1 MSQPESRDTRRVI
14 LSGQPQVRF
23 RAAGQVFDRIPMVN
37 LSHGGCMAMVPFQEA
52 GALCMGTPVTE
63 LVISHPGLTAN
74 PMTAR
79 VAWSMAQAEGNQV
92 AVGSYELLG
101 GFTVYNTTGL
111 GSAADNGN
119 SMAEGQPTAAQ
130 MFPSVYRS
138 IILPFTIIQ

>member
-52 GALCMGTPVTE
+52 GALCLDTPVSE

-79 VAWSMAQAEGNQV
+79 VAWTMAHAEGDQV
-92 AVGSYELLG
+92 AVGLQFAEMASDTRIAL
-101 GFTVYNTTGL
+101 VAVVD
-111 GSAADNGN
+111 SAIL
-119 SMAEGQPTAAQ
+119 EAAK
-130 MFPSVYRS
+130 R
-138 IILPFTIIQ
+138 